1 MLPGI
6 FIILLFYAAGEFI
19 GTLTG
24 GLIPGSVIGMILLF
38 AALCGKVVKPETVRP
53 VARFLTDNMGLFF
66 SAGRCGHRQCNGH
79 PFAILAGGI
88 DGLRRK
94 YGSRHRD
101 GRLHT
106 GVAGEQEPE
115 TGSQNPNRLP
125 PPPRRRSTR
134 YGHGSTRGR
143 NQRHQTMNPLL
154 HSEIFILT
162 LVTGV
167 YLAALWLYRKTR
179 LSLLHPLLVSIP
191 VLALGIR
198 FLGIPFATFEAGSRI
213 INFLLGPTVVA
224 LGYLLYEQ
232 REHLKANGI
241 SILTSVFVGSVIGIV
256 SVVLIARWMGADR
269 TLIAS
274 LEPKSVTTPIAMS
287 IAQRSGGIPAIA
299 AVVVIVVG
307 IFGGIVGPF
316 ILDRLGIRSRIARGL
331 ALGSAAHGL
340 GTARAMELGA
350 IEGAISGL
358 AIGVMGIM
366 TAILVPVIEWL
377 LNL

>member
-1 MLPGI
+1 
-6 FIILLFYAAGEFI
+6 
-19 GTLTG
+19 
-24 GLIPGSVIGMILLF
+24 
-38 AALCGKVVKPETVRP
+38 
-53 VARFLTDNMGLFF
+53 
-66 SAGRCGHRQCNGH
+66 
-79 PFAILAGGI
+79 
-88 DGLRRK
+88 
-94 YGSRHRD
+94 
-101 GRLHT
+101 
-106 GVAGEQEPE
+106 
-115 TGSQNPNRLP
+115 
-125 PPPRRRSTR
+125 
-134 YGHGSTRGR
+134 
-143 NQRHQTMNPLL
+143 MNPLL

-331 ALGSAAHGL
+331 ALG
-340 GTARAMELGA
+340 TARAMELGA

>member
-1 MLPGI
+1 
-6 FIILLFYAAGEFI
+6 
-19 GTLTG
+19 
-24 GLIPGSVIGMILLF
+24 
-38 AALCGKVVKPETVRP
+38 
-53 VARFLTDNMGLFF
+53 
-66 SAGRCGHRQCNGH
+66 
-79 PFAILAGGI
+79 
-88 DGLRRK
+88 
-94 YGSRHRD
+94 
-101 GRLHT
+101 
-106 GVAGEQEPE
+106 
-115 TGSQNPNRLP
+115 
-125 PPPRRRSTR
+125 
-134 YGHGSTRGR
+134 
-143 NQRHQTMNPLL
+143 MNPLL

-198 FLGIPFATFEAGSRI
+198 FLATFEAGSRI

>member
-1 MLPGI
+1 
-6 FIILLFYAAGEFI
+6 
-19 GTLTG
+19 
-24 GLIPGSVIGMILLF
+24 
-38 AALCGKVVKPETVRP
+38 
-53 VARFLTDNMGLFF
+53 
-66 SAGRCGHRQCNGH
+66 
-79 PFAILAGGI
+79 
-88 DGLRRK
+88 
-94 YGSRHRD
+94 
-101 GRLHT
+101 
-106 GVAGEQEPE
+106 
-115 TGSQNPNRLP
+115 
-125 PPPRRRSTR
+125 
-134 YGHGSTRGR
+134 
-143 NQRHQTMNPLL
+143 MNPLL

-299 AVVVIVVG
+299 AVVG

>member
-1 MLPGI
+1 
-6 FIILLFYAAGEFI
+6 
-19 GTLTG
+19 
-24 GLIPGSVIGMILLF
+24 
-38 AALCGKVVKPETVRP
+38 
-53 VARFLTDNMGLFF
+53 
-66 SAGRCGHRQCNGH
+66 
-79 PFAILAGGI
+79 
-88 DGLRRK
+88 
-94 YGSRHRD
+94 
-101 GRLHT
+101 
-106 GVAGEQEPE
+106 
-115 TGSQNPNRLP
+115 
-125 PPPRRRSTR
+125 
-134 YGHGSTRGR
+134 
-143 NQRHQTMNPLL
+143 MNPLL

-191 VLALGIR
+191 VLGLGIR

-241 SILTSVFVGSVIGIV
+241 SILTSVFVGSVI
-256 SVVLIARWMGADR
+256 
-269 TLIAS
+269 
-274 LEPKSVTTPIAMS
+274 
-287 IAQRSGGIPAIA
+287 AIA